1 MQTAMNEIQARLF
14 PEYSGRMR
22 LRKLRDNMITVHC
35 KPGSMSIT
43 LNKYITAEIREKG
56 MGLACI
62 ESDGGKAYLC
72 LENGR
77 TADGDFVPLR
87 YNTRNNNAIIY
98 STAAVKRIC
107 DVYGIED
114 GDYYFIVERV
124 EDEGHYI
131 GLQLAGITDGQW
143 YVPSPSKDDEQQGV
157 DGAGNAARYTPSSI
171 LGVVPTT
178 LPTLEVYTDEQLY
191 NELRRRGYEGKL
203 TKHTTLE

>member
-1 MQTAMNEIQARLF
+1 MNEQLSLFQSYDQIMRRRRL
-14 PEYSGRMR
+14 GR
-22 LRKLRDNMITVHC
+22 DMICVHC

-62 ESDGGKAYLC
+62 ESDGDKAYLC

-131 GLQLAGITDGQW
+131 CLQLVGITDGQW
-143 YVPSPSKDDEQQGV
+143 YVPSPSKDDEQQGG
-157 DGAGNAARYTPSSI
+157 DGTGDTACYKPSSI